1 VGWTIVPT
9 FILTLITIP
18 SFILLYAFERIID
31 PVVTVKAIGHQ
42 WYWCYEFNDPRFK
55 EGVRIREAPRRSLD
69 KIRHKYEGRGQVGLR
84 LLETTRRLFLPTECH
99 IRLLVSSAD
108 VLHSW
113 AVPSLGIKM
122 DACPGRLNQVT
133 FFIKRAG
140 VFYGQCSEI
149 CGVNHG
155 FRPITVQAAPT
166 AEWFASVWRC
176 YQKDRVLNVEGGG
189 AELQVAR

>member
-1 VGWTIVPT
+1 VPT

-42 WYWCYEFNDPRFK
+42 WYWCYEFNDPRFDG
-55 EGVRIREAPRRSLD
+55 ECLIREAPRRSVA
-69 KIRHKYEGRGQVGLR
+69 KRRERYEAQGRAGLR

-113 AVPSLGIKM
+113 AVPSLGIKR

-133 FFIKRAG
+133 FFIKREG

-155 FRPITVQAAPT
+155 FRPIVVQAEVPGDWLQCLCLIAK
-166 AEWFASVWRC
+166 RG
-176 YQKDRVLNVEGGG
+176 YQ
-189 AELQVAR
+189 QVGSTVTLSSKRPGV